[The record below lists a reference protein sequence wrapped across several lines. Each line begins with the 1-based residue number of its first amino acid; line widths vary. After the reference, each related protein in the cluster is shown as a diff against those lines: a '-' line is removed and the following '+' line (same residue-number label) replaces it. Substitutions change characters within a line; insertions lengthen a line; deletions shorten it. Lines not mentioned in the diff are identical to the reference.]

1 MKSYFCSRLFSG
13 RVTAL
18 FFLPLVLLAA
28 SSQAA
33 DLPEY
38 PLHYRITLQ
47 PETDS
52 ATVSIELSHDGLIK
66 EIDFNLD
73 AELHSDIEANGEL
86 TVADGR
92 ALWVPPAEDARLT
105 FTARITRQRG
115 EGAYDALMTDDW
127 AIFRGDNLVP
137 AARVSARQKA
147 KANARLSFTLPDHWT
162 SVTTGWEKI
171 DDREFRID
179 NPERRFARP
188 TGWMIAGRLGTR
200 VEQFGDT
207 FVAVSA
213 PRGSTLRR
221 MDILTFLTLVWPELE
236 KAFGSTPPELAIIGH
251 GDPMWRGG
259 LSGPN
264 SLFLHADRPLVSE
277 NGTSPL
283 VHELSHVVTRITNR
297 GEHDWITEGLAE
309 FYSIELL
316 YRAGAMTAQRRER
329 TLDGLATRGEAVE
342 TLLTERSSGAITARA
357 VVLFDAL
364 DQEIRQST
372 GDKHSLDDVVQALMP
387 IRQVALEDLR
397 RVVSELIDQASETLQ
412 SPLLSKAAS

>member
-1 MKSYFCSRLFSG
+1 ML
-13 RVTAL
+13 
-18 FFLPLVLLAA
+18 LPLVLLAA
-28 SSQAA
+28 SSQASDA
-33 DLPEY
+33 PEY

-47 PETDS
+47 PDTDS
-52 ATVSIELSHDGLIK
+52 ATVSIELSHDGLIR

-73 AELHSDIEANGEL
+73 SELHSDIEANGEL

-92 ALWVPPAEDARLT
+92 ALWIPPTEDARLT
-105 FTARITRQRG
+105 LTARISRQRG

-137 AARVSARQKA
+137 PARVSARQQA
-147 KANARLSFTLPDHWT
+147 KANARLSFSLPDHWT

-200 VEQFGDT
+200 VEQLGNT
-207 FVAVSA
+207 SISVSA
-213 PRGSTLRR
+213 PRGSELRR
-221 MDILTFLTLVWPELE
+221 MDILTFLAVVWPELE
-236 KAFGSTPPELAIIGH
+236 KAFGYTPPELAIIGH

-264 SLFLHADRPLVSE
+264 SLFLHAERPLVSE

-316 YRAGAMTAQRRER
+316 YRAGAMTAERRER
-329 TLDGLATRGEAVE
+329 TLNGLASRGEEVE
-342 TLLTERSSGAITARA
+342 SLLTTRSSGAITARA

-364 DQEIRQST
+364 DQEIRQKT
-372 GDKHSLDDVVQALMP
+372 EDEHNLDDVVQALMP
-387 IRQVALEDLR
+387 IRRVSLDNLR
-397 RVVSELIDQASETLQ
+397 SAVSELIGQESEALQ
-412 SPLLSKAAS
+412 SPLLSKAEP